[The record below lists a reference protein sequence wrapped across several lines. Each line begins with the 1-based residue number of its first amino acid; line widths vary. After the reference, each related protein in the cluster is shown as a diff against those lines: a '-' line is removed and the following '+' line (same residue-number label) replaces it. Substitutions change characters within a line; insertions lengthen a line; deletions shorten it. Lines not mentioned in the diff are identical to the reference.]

1 MWMSL
6 GIQKSLLRLI
16 SAVESLHI
24 GVGRFLVM

>member
-16 SAVESLHI
+16 FVVESLHI